1 MKTCTQGAE
10 RKGANQKAQRASVRK
25 RFYIMKTRT
34 SKLAAIF
41 TSVAL
46 AATMLASCGGSS
58 DKITVISR
66 EDGSGTRGAF
76 IELFGVE
83 EKDANGEKIDNTTED
98 ATITN
103 NTKWYHQPT
112 FDLKTLSIS

>member
-10 RKGANQKAQRASVRK
+10 RKGANQKAQRASIRK

-58 DKITVISR
+58 DEITVISR

-76 IELFGVE
+76 IELTGIE
-83 EKDANGEKIDNTTED
+83 EKDSKRQQDR
-98 ATITN
+98 
-103 NTKWYHQPT
+103 
-112 FDLKTLSIS
+112 

>member
-10 RKGANQKAQRASVRK
+10 RKGANQKAQRASIRK

-76 IELFGVE
+76 IELIGIE
-83 EKDANGEKIDNTTED
+83 EKDADGNKVDNTTTN
-98 ATITN
+98 AITCN
-103 NTKWYHQPT
+103 STEVV
-112 FDLKTLSIS
+112 LLSLIHI

>member
-10 RKGANQKAQRASVRK
+10 RKGANQKAQRAIVRK

-46 AATMLASCGGSS
+46 AATMLASCGRSQLSPVRTAQEQEAHSS
-58 DKITVISR
+58 S
-66 EDGSGTRGAF
+66 
-76 IELFGVE
+76 
-83 EKDANGEKIDNTTED
+83 
-98 ATITN
+98 
-103 NTKWYHQPT
+103 
-112 FDLKTLSIS
+112 

>member
-1 MKTCTQGAE
+1 
-10 RKGANQKAQRASVRK
+10 
-25 RFYIMKTRT
+25 MKTRT

-76 IELFGVE
+76 IELTGIE
-83 EKDANGEKIDNTTED
+83 EKDSNGNKTDNTKKD
-98 ATITN
+98 ALICKSTDVVLTQVSGDKNAIGYISFGST
-103 NTKWYHQPT
+103 PS
-112 FDLKTLSIS
+112 TLRAFTVSFSEPNEI